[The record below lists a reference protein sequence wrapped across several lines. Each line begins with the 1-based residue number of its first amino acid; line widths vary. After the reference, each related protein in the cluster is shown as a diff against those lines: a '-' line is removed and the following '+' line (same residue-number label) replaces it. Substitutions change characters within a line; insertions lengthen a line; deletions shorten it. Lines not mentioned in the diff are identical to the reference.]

1 MKLNVNT
8 EGWTKDKHIVLAV
21 STGVDSMVLL
31 HELITR
37 LKDSYAKLTCLHV
50 NHNIR
55 PIAKEEEYFLKQFCK
70 AHHVELYVKHLDLS
84 DVIEKGNSIENDA
97 RVARYQWFDEMM
109 YELKAD
115 ILLTAHHQ
123 DDQIETIFYRVMTG
137 RSTRS
142 SLGMAYQTTRAS
154 YQICKPLLSTTK
166 NEIRDYQVMHHV
178 PYYEDET
185 NTQNHYVRNDIRNRI
200 LPEINEN
207 AQLATDQLIKL
218 KEWHDEQLE
227 VINNEAVAFIKQDIR
242 KSVKTQK
249 YTIARSQFLNLRH
262 SVKMAVLDNLFEQL
276 QITRSITEKTYNEW
290 FQKLEGNLTQ
300 CTLYTTDKWIIHI
313 AYDKFIIMANYDV
326 KHFPI
331 QITHP
336 GIYNYSH
343 YQIDVKHD
351 FPAGDFPLVIRTRR
365 DGDKFELN
373 GMEGHKKISR
383 LLIDHKI
390 VQSERNQLPVMVNAQ
405 NEIIAVGTLYLKN
418 KYEQSIFIRDMG
430 EE

>member
-37 LKDSYAKLTCLHV
+37 LKDSYTKLTCLHV

-142 SLGMAYQTTRAS
+142 SLGMAYQTARAS

-166 NEIRDYQVMHHV
+166 NEIRDYQVMHRV

-227 VINNEAVAFIKQDIR
+227 VINKEAVAFIKQDIR

-313 AYDKFIIMANYDV
+313 AYDKFILMANYEQALSQIKV
-326 KHFPI
+326 NQPGTYTFSRYNIEI
-331 QITHP
+331 QADLP
-336 GIYNYSH
+336 
-343 YQIDVKHD
+343 QDE
-351 FPAGDFPLVIRTRR
+351 FPLTIRTRQV
-365 DGDKFELN
+365 GDKYELN
-373 GMEGHKKISR
+373 GSTGHKKVSR
-383 LLIDHKI
+383 LFIDEKI
-390 VQSERNQLPVMVNAQ
+390 IQRQREEMPVIVTADE
-405 NEIIAVGTLYLKN
+405 EIIAVGTLFLKQ
-418 KYEQSIFIRDMG
+418 KYNELISISNMG

>member
-70 AHHVELYVKHLDLS
+70 AHHVELYVRHLDLS

-166 NEIRDYQVMHHV
+166 NEIRDYQVMHRV

-227 VINNEAVAFIKQDIR
+227 VINNEAVAFIKQDIL

-313 AYDKFIIMANYDV
+313 AYDKFILMANYEQV
-326 KHFPI
+326 LSQIKVNQPGTYTFGRYNI
-331 QITHP
+331 QLKDDLP
-336 GIYNYSH
+336 PDNY
-343 YQIDVKHD
+343 
-351 FPAGDFPLVIRTRR
+351 PLTIRIRQV
-365 DGDKFELN
+365 GDKYELN
-373 GMEGHKKISR
+373 SSVGHKKVSR
-383 LLIDHKI
+383 LFIDEKI
-390 VQSERNQLPVMVNAQ
+390 RQRQRDEMPVVVTADD
-405 NEIIAVGTLYLKN
+405 EIIAVGTLFLKQ
-418 KYEQSIFIRDMG
+418 KYNELISISNMG

>member
-1 MKLNVNT
+1 MLDVNT
-8 EGWTKDKHIVLAV
+8 KGWTKDKHIVLAV

-37 LKDSYAKLTCLHV
+37 LKDSYAELTCLHV

-55 PIAKEEEYFLKQFCK
+55 SVAKEEERFLKQFCK
-70 AHHVELYVKHLDLS
+70 EHKVELYVKHLDLS
-84 DVIEKGNSIENDA
+84 EVIEKGNSIENEA
-97 RVARYQWFDEMM
+97 RVARYQWFDRMM
-109 YELKAD
+109 RELKAD

-142 SLGMAYQTTRAS
+142 SLGMAYRTTRAS
-154 YQICKPLLSTTK
+154 YEICKPLLSITK
-166 NEIRDYQVMHHV
+166 KDIRDYQKMHHV

-185 NTQNHYVRNDIRNRI
+185 NKQNAYVRNDIRNRI
-200 LPEINEN
+200 LPEINKN
-207 AQLATDQLIKL
+207 AQLATEQIIKL

-227 VINNEAVAFIKQDIR
+227 VIHNEAATFMKHDVH
-242 KSVKTQK
+242 KSDKTQK
-249 YTIARSQFLNLRH
+249 YTISRSKFLKLRH
-262 SVKMAVLDNLFEQL
+262 SVKMAVLDKLFEQL
-276 QITRSITEKTYNEW
+276 QFTRSITEKTYNEW

-343 YQIDVKHD
+343 YHIEIKHD
-351 FPAGDFPLVIRTRR
+351 FPAEDFPIVIRTRR

-390 VQSERNQLPVMVNAQ
+390 IQAERNQLPVMVNAQ

-418 KYEQSIFIRDMG
+418 KYEQSIFIRNMG